1 MTNERNERK
10 ERMIRLNEF
19 KSNDGKKTETRE
31 KNRQNRADIRDDEVA
46 RIFSNVMCESW
57 SYKKKIVVCVC
68 VWQNH
73 CRIQLKW
80 TEFATKITNMAQAKP
95 TDYDN
100 IIISF

>member
-68 VWQNH
+68 V
-73 CRIQLKW
+73 CGRIIVAFSSNEPNLQQK
-80 TEFATKITNMAQAKP
+80 
-95 TDYDN
+95 
-100 IIISF
+100 